1 MNAHSMKKLN
11 CSSTAGVLSGPLW
24 EKSVC
29 EESAS
34 LNWLGRILGPI
45 GKVIGYGIVRLFAVI
60 CLIGITL
67 TAVQAKS
74 RVALLLGAEKY
85 QHFKASKVTVAQNQA
100 LEKALREQGFDVVL
114 AANPGNA
121 AARAALTEFSR
132 KASSA
137 DFALIVASGHFATY
151 RRQSFFLPTNAR
163 VRRATDLFSR
173 GLSVANIADIA
184 HRAKSGALIMLTTV
198 PDIPSTVAG
207 IGVQPGFAT
216 ATPDNIVAVF
226 STSTK
231 VPVSRVDSVSARAM
245 KDVIE
250 VAGEKPM
257 MLAALVDGASAGG
270 TGRVIGDVKESNLSE
285 DLTKPEAPKV
295 ASSTD
300 ADRKA
305 RELAE
310 TRLNQAVKRAQE
322 AEKRAREAETNAK
335 RALTAAALEADRKA
349 VAAKRT
355 AEAKAKREMAV
366 AVSAATR
373 KAATE
378 QKAQVDRTVRTQPKP
393 ETATTPASAVSSA
406 SIQSLQVVEAL
417 LGRGQRKVI
426 QRILK
431 AQGFYQGPV
440 DAIFGDLTR
449 TAIRDFQRQ
458 SGASE
463 TGYLTP
469 VQFQQLI
476 ASQ

>member
-1 MNAHSMKKLN
+1 MNAHSMIKFN
-11 CSSTAGVLSGPLW
+11 CPSTAGAPCAPVC
-24 EKSVC
+24 EKS
-29 EESAS
+29 AS
-34 LNWLGRILGPI
+34 FAWLIGILRPI
-45 GKVIGYGIVRLFAVI
+45 GKAIGYGIAGLLAVI
-60 CLIGITL
+60 CF
-67 TAVQAKS
+67 TAVAMTAAQAKS
-74 RVALLLGAEKY
+74 RIALLLGAEKY
-85 QHFKASKVTVAQNQA
+85 QHFKASIITVAQNQA
-100 LEKALREQGFDVVL
+100 LEEALRDQGFDVVL

-121 AARAALTEFSR
+121 AARAALAEFSR
-132 KASSA
+132 RATSA

-184 HRAKSGALIMLTTV
+184 HRAKSGALIMLMTV

-207 IGVQPGFAT
+207 VGAQPGFAT
-216 ATPDNIVAVF
+216 APPDNVVAVF

-231 VPVSRVDSVSARAM
+231 VPVSRVDSISARAM

-250 VAGEKPM
+250 VAVEKPM

-270 TGRVIGDVKESNLSE
+270 TGRVIGEIKESNLSE
-285 DLTKPEAPKV
+285 DLRKPEPPKA

-305 RELAE
+305 RELAA
-310 TRLNQAVKRAQE
+310 TRLNEAVERARL
-322 AEKRAREAETNAK
+322 AEQRAREVETKAK
-335 RALTAAALEADRKA
+335 RELAAAALEADRKA

-355 AEAKAKREMAV
+355 AEAKAKRELAAAV
-366 AVSAATR
+366 LAAARKTANERKLVEANSAAKQPVLNSLTTT
-373 KAATE
+373 APA
-378 QKAQVDRTVRTQPKP
+378 VD
-393 ETATTPASAVSSA
+393 SA

-431 AQGFYQGPV
+431 SKGFYQGPI

-449 TAIRDFQRQ
+449 TAIRDFQRH
-458 SGASE
+458 SGAS
-463 TGYLTP
+463 
-469 VQFQQLI
+469 
-476 ASQ
+476 